1 MHYDECI
8 MQQEFL
14 SYIVRMSVLTRKV
27 IAVVIHHSERTIRNE
42 SQALKYCGC
51 SKSLKVF
58 YRSRVTYCRKFRE

>member
-14 SYIVRMSVLTRKV
+14 SYIVRMSVLTRKMM
-27 IAVVIHHSERTIRNE
+27 AVVHRSERTIRNE

-51 SKSLKVF
+51 SKSLSLARNLLSQISWINYKW
-58 YRSRVTYCRKFRE
+58 